1 MDKEEYTRIVNQY
14 YDDIKRVAFAGC
26 RDMYDAE
33 DITQITFLK
42 LLWHDEDFK
51 DDDHLK
57 KWLIRVAVN
66 ESKSLWRSPWKSKVD
81 FYIPERSSST
91 GRNSEQTL
99 VMEAVL
105 SLKVKY
111 REIVHLFYYEEYSAK
126 EIGELLGMSEGTVFK
141 RLQRAREQIKDY
153 IIKKTG
159 NTQESNIILSGV
171 KNQ

>member
-33 DITQITFLK
+33 DVAQITFLK
-42 LLWHDEDFK
+42 LLRHDEDFE

-66 ESKSLWRSPWKSKVD
+66 ECKSLWRSPWKSKVD
-81 FYIPERSSST
+81 FYIPERSSGT

-105 SLKVKY
+105 TLKAKY

-153 IIKKTG
+153 ITKKTG
-159 NTQESNIILSGV
+159 KVQESTIVLSKA
-171 KNQ
+171 KNL